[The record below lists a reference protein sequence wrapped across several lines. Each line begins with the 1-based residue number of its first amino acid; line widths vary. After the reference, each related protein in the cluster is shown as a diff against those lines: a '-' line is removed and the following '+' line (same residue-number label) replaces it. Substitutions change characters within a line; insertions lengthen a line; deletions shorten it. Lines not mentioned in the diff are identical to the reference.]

1 MNNKHDYSVLAVF
14 LAAYLIYFLSNQTN
28 PQALIIATIIFALS
42 YICWGIWHHSRSH
55 TLHPKIVLE
64 YFLVAVLGVV
74 IVATLLI

>member
-1 MNNKHDYSVLAVF
+1 MNNKHDYSILAVI
-14 LAAYLIYFLSNQTN
+14 LAVYLIYFLNHQTN
-28 PQALIIATIIFALS
+28 SQTIIVATIIFSFS